1 MEQIITLLTNLFN
14 LTKVASVTLPGLLAA
29 AGLALTLWPAI
40 PIDVI
45 PVVTAISTAHT
56 AIADNA
62 AALTPSLVKPS
73 REPSSESVPGFPP
86 AFDQACSV
94 SYWPADEAVSRL
106 RLEVAKKNKDAEFA
120 SPRAERGPALDASS
134 DQSWVKSM
142 QTQLEYL
149 ERIEQ
154 QGKDE
159 SVPESRKRAV
169 REQFLLDFEA
179 HNLALCLDL
188 EKSWQG
194 QEERDIQLLTADA
207 DILEKQRSAAQDNY
221 LAYQKSNNPLAAHY
235 EADMD
240 TAKARIDTV
249 RNTIR
254 GRNRT
259 LQERTLK
266 INELNEDQQIIVDRL
281 KDPGRLRPRV
291 GFDAFLTGLVNHI
304 VGFILLSLAAAIVV
318 TAIDRAAFGAFFED
332 LFDGF

>member
-1 MEQIITLLTNLFN
+1 MDQIITLLTNLFN

-45 PVVTAISTAHT
+45 PVVTAISTAHA
-56 AIADNA
+56 AIADDA
-62 AALTPSLVKPS
+62 GTLEKFQVKVS
-73 REPSSESVPGFPP
+73 KEPPNEAVPGFPP
-86 AFDQACSV
+86 AFNQACAV
-94 SYWPADEAVSRL
+94 SYWPSDGVVEQME
-106 RLEVAKKNKDAEFA
+106 LEIDRNRGKQPYDQAWEESAKRQLQDLKD
-120 SPRAERGPALDASS
+120 
-134 DQSWVKSM
+134 
-142 QTQLEYL
+142 
-149 ERIEQ
+149 IEQ
-154 QGKDE
+154 QGEDE

-169 REQFLLDFEA
+169 REQFVLDFEA

-194 QEERDIQLLTADA
+194 QEERDIQQLTADA
-207 DILEKQRSAAQDNY
+207 DILEKQRSAAQDNF
-221 LAYQKSNNPLAAHY
+221 LAYQKSNNPLASKY
-235 EADMD
+235 ERDMD

-259 LQERTLK
+259 LQERALK
-266 INELNEDQQIIVDRL
+266 MNELNDDQQIIAERL

-291 GFDAFLTGLVNHI
+291 GFDAFLTGLVNHV